1 MGNAPVN
8 SFTRDHPEEVSCKWL
23 SPPVAETHKEQH
35 SLAERPANT
44 GSLFMRTSNRR
55 LMFLC
60 PLITRARTD
69 ETRCHGE
76 LEK

>member
-60 PLITRARTD
+60 
-69 ETRCHGE
+69 
-76 LEK
+76 LEMGNNKGLTKCLLSTG